1 MCETSF
7 QQRVKMARDRVNL
20 TQGELGRLTGVTGGA
35 VSQWEISGKE
45 PPLET
50 IRKVAEVC
58 RVSLMWL
65 AFGIGDIENEDRTSG
80 VILRIKRGRL
90 VPRLDMQTAVMERVF
105 SGAQKVDVH
114 TYFDCG
120 PRTFVIDINDK
131 SNVNPKPGLTF
142 EPGDA
147 VAIDPDETPRPG
159 DMVLA
164 ALKPGDR
171 GVFRRYQLRTDPTG
185 AKYIELSPLNPD
197 WDQDLI
203 RTPNDGRIVGVMTE
217 RVAPRR

>member
-1 MCETSF
+1 MSETSF

-20 TQGELGRLTGVTGGA
+20 TQLELGRLVGVTGGA
-35 VSQWEISGKE
+35 VSQWEVSGKE

-50 IRKVAEVC
+50 VQKVAEVC

-105 SGAQKVDVH
+105 SGAQRVDVH

-120 PRTFVIDINDK
+120 PRTFVIEINDR
-131 SNVNPKPGLTF
+131 SNINPNPGPSF

-159 DMVLA
+159 DMVFA
-164 ALKPGDR
+164 VLKPGDR
-171 GVFRRYQLRTDPTG
+171 GVLRRYQLRADSDG
-185 AKYIELSPLNPD
+185 SKYIELSTLSG
-197 WDQDLI
+197 WDRDLI
-203 RTPNDGRIVGVMTE
+203 RSPSDGRIVGVMTE
-217 RVAPRR
+217 HVAPRR